1 MKTNGAGVG
10 LHRRSR
16 AEAKRLVSEFE
27 QSGLGR
33 KEFSAAHGLSVH
45 TLDAWRRRVAGPRQ
59 EMVPV
64 EIVAD
69 RAARLGSKVEAQVVA
84 MRAAGMERSGP
95 FRVVLAD
102 GLRIEVEPGFDAVEL
117 RRLLA
122 ALGSAPMRGSLQPA
136 V

>member
-1 MKTNGAGVG
+1 MKANGVGAG
-10 LHRRSR
+10 LRRRNR
-16 AEAKRLVSEFE
+16 AEVERLVSEFA

-45 TLDAWRRRVAGPRQ
+45 TLDAWRRRVAGSRQ

-69 RAARLGSKVEAQVVA
+69 CVARTGSKVEARVGA

-117 RRLLA
+117 RRLLG